1 MVGPIDGSAVIPG
14 LKAAHEAGI
23 PVVVIGNPVASDGD
37 AYVTATRVPDDKQ
50 MGTGSAELVVKA
62 IGDGGTVVIIDG
74 LAGQPAVT
82 LRHEAIDP
90 FFVEHDI
97 EVLGVQPADWDFNK
111 AATVTEDFLTRFP
124 DVDGIFSLDG
134 SMTPG
139 VLRTVADVGYEGPV
153 VGLGG
158 TATELAAL
166 KAGTLWGTT
175 CMSTAKNADAAMDV
189 LEAIASDRT
198 FEKTQAVIS
207 PPVTKENADTCP
219 ATGRIS
225 ERRADRRLPMRKGW
239 VVGAQLSTSHSPAHL
254 LTRARVAEA
263 IDRVTSSLD
272 LDILIVGADEI
283 PTFSAP
289 SPTGRPVAPSASSCG
304 IISSPTSPTCRSP
317 TSSSTG
323 VGKEVKAGQAGR
335 MKAPMCAR
343 RFASH
348 ARTTHKHDKKLSP
361 GSRTA
366 RALSL

>member
-1 MVGPIDGSAVIPG
+1 MKTRQLAKIGSLLATLVCGVPALAADEDVTVGFSAASTGWPWFVNFIERFNARAEENGWETVVLSANADVPTQLNQIYDLVARRVTYLVVGPIDGSAVIPG

-23 PVVVIGNPVASDGD
+23 PVVVIGNPVAADGD
-37 AYVTATRVPDDKQ
+37 TYVTATRVPDDKQ
-50 MGTGSAELVVKA
+50 MGLGSAELVVKA

-90 FFVEHDI
+90 YFREHGI
-97 EVLGVQPADWDFNK
+97 EVLGVQPADWDSNK

-189 LEAIASDRT
+189 LEAIASDET
-198 FEKTQAVIS
+198 FEKAQAVIS

-219 ATGRIS
+219 G
-225 ERRADRRLPMRKGW
+225 DW
-239 VVGAQLSTSHSPAHL
+239 
-254 LTRARVAEA
+254 
-263 IDRVTSSLD
+263 
-272 LDILIVGADEI
+272 
-283 PTFSAP
+283 
-289 SPTGRPVAPSASSCG
+289 
-304 IISSPTSPTCRSP
+304 
-317 TSSSTG
+317 
-323 VGKEVKAGQAGR
+323 
-335 MKAPMCAR
+335 
-343 RFASH
+343 
-348 ARTTHKHDKKLSP
+348 
-361 GSRTA
+361 
-366 RALSL
+366 

>member
-1 MVGPIDGSAVIPG
+1 MKTRQLAKIGSLLAVLVSGAPAHAAEEDVTVGFSAASTGWPWFVNFIERFNARAEENGWETVVLSANADVPTQLNQIYDLVARRVTYLVVGPIDGSAVIPG

-50 MGTGSAELVVKA
+50 MGLGSAELVVKA

-90 FFVEHDI
+90 YFAEHNI
-97 EVLGVQPADWDFNK
+97 EVLGVQPADWDSNK

-139 VLRTVADVGYEGPV
+139 VLRIVADVGYEGPV

-189 LEAIASDRT
+189 LEAIASGKT

-219 ATGRIS
+219 G
-225 ERRADRRLPMRKGW
+225 DW
-239 VVGAQLSTSHSPAHL
+239 
-254 LTRARVAEA
+254 
-263 IDRVTSSLD
+263 
-272 LDILIVGADEI
+272 
-283 PTFSAP
+283 
-289 SPTGRPVAPSASSCG
+289 
-304 IISSPTSPTCRSP
+304 
-317 TSSSTG
+317 
-323 VGKEVKAGQAGR
+323 
-335 MKAPMCAR
+335 
-343 RFASH
+343 
-348 ARTTHKHDKKLSP
+348 
-361 GSRTA
+361 
-366 RALSL
+366 

>member
-1 MVGPIDGSAVIPG
+1 MKTRQLAMIGSLLAVLVFGVPADAAEEDVTVGFSAASTGWPWFVNFIDRFNARAEENGWETVVLSANADVPTQLNQIYDLVARRVTYLMVGPIDGSAVIPG

-50 MGTGSAELVVKA
+50 MGLGSAELVVKA

-90 FFVEHDI
+90 YFKEHNI
-97 EVLGVQPADWDFNK
+97 EVLGVQPADWDSNK

-189 LEAIASDRT
+189 LEAIASGET
-198 FEKTQAVIS
+198 FEETQAVIS

-219 ATGRIS
+219 G
-225 ERRADRRLPMRKGW
+225 DW
-239 VVGAQLSTSHSPAHL
+239 
-254 LTRARVAEA
+254 
-263 IDRVTSSLD
+263 
-272 LDILIVGADEI
+272 
-283 PTFSAP
+283 
-289 SPTGRPVAPSASSCG
+289 
-304 IISSPTSPTCRSP
+304 
-317 TSSSTG
+317 
-323 VGKEVKAGQAGR
+323 
-335 MKAPMCAR
+335 
-343 RFASH
+343 
-348 ARTTHKHDKKLSP
+348 
-361 GSRTA
+361 
-366 RALSL
+366 